1 MFVTYKQYK
10 DLKELSDHRAER
22 IEYLEKRLEDLEL
35 EVAWST
41 GEIDFWQI
49 ECEKAEAKLK
59 VKCKP
64 WWRYVIS

>member
-1 MFVTYKQYK
+1 MFKRYR
-10 DLKELSDHRAER
+10 DLKELCDHRAER
-22 IEYLEKRLEDLEL
+22 IAYLEKRNEELEL

-41 GEIDFWQI
+41 GEIDFLQI

-59 VKCKP
+59 MKCKP